1 MILHVAICLLA
12 LTASTKADGG
22 LGYGGLD
29 GLVYAPGHASVD
41 YYAYPRYAFEYSV
54 KDPHTGDNKAQWEK
68 RDGDVV
74 KGAYSLVEPD
84 GSLRVVEYYADDKTG
99 FNAVVKRLG
108 PNLHPATV
116 HAAPIYKAPIP
127 VLGGHGSVLS
137 PISVGPV
144 ANLGHLATA
153 PLISGPIHGGPIYSP
168 ALSAQNLIK
177 EPVIVKYLP
186 APIHPEP
193 ILHEP
198 IHHAPI
204 LKGPILSEPILHE
217 PIIKSP
223 ILPGPIYKS
232 GPIVTSPLLYEP
244 NNKGPVLPGP
254 IYKSG
259 PLLPGP
265 IYKNGPLL
273 PSTIYKNGPI
283 SYGPLPILK
292 GLPGPIYKA
301 GPIYS
306 EPLGPLPDYKAPLPL
321 YNEHV
326 PLLHKEPLPALP
338 LLKGS
343 AELGLYGKGPIS
355 SLDWEGLGRGHLEQG
370 YGLSKGIGPLGPS
383 LGGHGL
389 VKGNNGP
396 ILPYAGLEKGYGLLK
411 GNIGPILPYE
421 GLEKGRLLPSWNGP
435 IEYPLYPQ
443 DGYKH

>member
-1 MILHVAICLLA
+1 MNLYVAICVLA

-22 LGYGGLD
+22 LGLGSLG
-29 GLVYAPGHASVD
+29 GLVYAPGHSSVD

-84 GSLRVVEYYADDKTG
+84 GSLRVVEYHADDKTG

-144 ANLGHLATA
+144 ANLGHLASA

-168 ALSAQNLIK
+168 ALSSQNLIK
-177 EPVIVKYLP
+177 EPVIVKHLP
-186 APIHPEP
+186 A
-193 ILHEP
+193 
-198 IHHAPI
+198 
-204 LKGPILSEPILHE
+204 PILSEPILHE
-217 PIIKSP
+217 PIHHVPILKSTILSEP
-223 ILPGPIYKS
+223 IYRNDPIVTSPLLFEPNYKGHILPGPIYK
-232 GPIVTSPLLYEP
+232 
-244 NNKGPVLPGP
+244 N
-254 IYKSG
+254 G

-265 IYKNGPLL
+265 IYKNGPIL
-273 PSTIYKNGPI
+273 PGPIYKNGPI
-283 SYGPLPILK
+283 SYGPLPIS
-292 GLPGPIYKA
+292 GPIYKA

-306 EPLGPLPDYKAPLPL
+306 ESLGPLPDYKAPLPL

-326 PLLHKEPLPALP
+326 PLHKEPLPALP
-338 LLKGS
+338 LLKGPVD
-343 AELGLYGKGPIS
+343 LGLYGKGPIS
-355 SLDWEGLGRGHLEQG
+355 TLDWEGLGRGHLEQG
-370 YGLSKGIGPLGPS
+370 YGLGKGIGPLSPY
-383 LGGHGL
+383 LGGYGL
-389 VKGNNGP
+389 AKGNIGP
-396 ILPYAGLEKGYGLLK
+396 VLPYAGLESGHGLLK

-421 GLEKGRLLPSWNGP
+421 GLEKGRQLPSWNGP

>member
-1 MILHVAICLLA
+1 MNLYVAICLLA

-22 LGYGGLD
+22 LGLG

-127 VLGGHGSVLS
+127 VLSGHGSIHS

-144 ANLGHLATA
+144 ANLGHLASA

-168 ALSAQNLIK
+168 ALSSQNLIK
-177 EPVIVKYLP
+177 EPVIETHLP
-186 APIHPEP
+186 APILPEP

-198 IHHAPI
+198 IQHAPI
-204 LKGPILSEPILHE
+204 LKSPILSEPYPHE
-217 PIIKSP
+217 PIIKGP
-223 ILPGPIYKS
+223 ILPGPIYKN
-232 GPIVTSPLLYEP
+232 GPIVTSPLLFEP
-244 NNKGPVLPGP
+244 NYKGP
-254 IYKSG
+254 I
-259 PLLPGP
+259 LPGP

-273 PSTIYKNGPI
+273 PGPSYKNGPI

-306 EPLGPLPDYKAPLPL
+306 ESLGPLPDYKAPLPL
-321 YNEHV
+321 YNEHIHR
-326 PLLHKEPLPALP
+326 HKEPLPALP
-338 LLKGS
+338 LLKGP

-355 SLDWEGLGRGHLEQG
+355 TLNWEGLGRGNLEQG
-370 YGLSKGIGPLGPS
+370 YGLDKGIGPLPS
-383 LGGHGL
+383 LGGYGL
-389 VKGNNGP
+389 EKGNYGP
-396 ILPYAGLEKGYGLLK
+396 VLPYAGLERGHGLLK

>member
-1 MILHVAICLLA
+1 MNLYVAICLLA

-22 LGYGGLD
+22 LGLGGL
-29 GLVYAPGHASVD
+29 GGPVYAPGHASVD

-144 ANLGHLATA
+144 ANLGHLASA

-168 ALSAQNLIK
+168 AVSSQNLFK
-177 EPVIVKYLP
+177 EPVIVKHLP
-186 APIHPEP
+186 A
-193 ILHEP
+193 
-198 IHHAPI
+198 
-204 LKGPILSEPILHE
+204 PILSEPILQEPIHHSPILKSPILSEPILYE
-217 PIIKSP
+217 PIIKGP
-223 ILPGPIYKS
+223 ILPGPIYKN
-232 GPIVTSPLLYEP
+232 GPIVTSPLLFEP
-244 NNKGPVLPGP
+244 NIKGPILPGP
-254 IYKSG
+254 IYKNG

-265 IYKNGPLL
+265 IYKNGPIL
-273 PSTIYKNGPI
+273 PGPIYKNGPI

-326 PLLHKEPLPALP
+326 PLYKEPLPALP
-338 LLKGS
+338 LLKGPVD
-343 AELGLYGKGPIS
+343 LGLYGKGPIS
-355 SLDWEGLGRGHLEQG
+355 TLDWEGLGRGQLEQG
-370 YGLSKGIGPLGPS
+370 YGLGKGIGPLSPS
-383 LGGHGL
+383 LG
-389 VKGNNGP
+389 
-396 ILPYAGLEKGYGLLK
+396 GYGLLK
-411 GNIGPILPYE
+411 GNIGPVLPYA